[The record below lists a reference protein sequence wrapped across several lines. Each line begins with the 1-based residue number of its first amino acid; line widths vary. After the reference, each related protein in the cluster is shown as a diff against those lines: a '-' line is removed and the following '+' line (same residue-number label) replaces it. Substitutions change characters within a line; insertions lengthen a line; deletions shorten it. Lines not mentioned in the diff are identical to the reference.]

1 MRHTQLR
8 SDPSPTAR
16 RSPVVSVSG
25 LRKSYRDHEVLSGI
39 DLTIDEGEVVAL
51 IGPNGAGKTTVVQI
65 LSTLVRPDAG
75 EVRIAGHDVER
86 DADAVRGAISLT
98 GQYAAVDG
106 LLTGRENLEMMSR
119 LGGLSRGASRLR
131 ATEFLEK
138 FDLVDAA
145 ERRVHSYSGGMRRRL
160 DIALSLVTRPRVLV
174 LDEPTTG
181 LDPRS
186 RSAVWDFV
194 RALAADGVTILLTT
208 QYLDEAERLADRVCV
223 LDGGVIAARGTVD
236 ELKARIGSARLD
248 VGFIDGSN
256 SSYPTDGS
264 PAGLREALDRVL
276 ADPREA
282 VTAEVR
288 TPSLDDVFLALTDH
302 RPTPQGTPQGPAQ
315 NTART
320 GHSS

>member
-1 MRHTQLR
+1 
-8 SDPSPTAR
+8 
-16 RSPVVSVSG
+16 VSG

-75 EVRIAGHDVER
+75 EVRIAGHDVAR
-86 DADAVRGAISLT
+86 DADGVRGAIRLT

-106 LLTGRENLEMMSR
+106 VLTGRENIEMMSR
-119 LGGLSRGASRLR
+119 LGGLGRAASRRR
-131 ATEFLEK
+131 ATELLEQ

-145 ERRVHSYSGGMRRRL
+145 DRPARSYSGGMRRRL

-186 RSAVWDFV
+186 RGDVWDFV

-208 QYLDEAERLADRVCV
+208 QYLEEAERLADRVCV
-223 LDGGVIAARGTVD
+223 LDGGVIAARGPVD
-236 ELKARIGSARLD
+236 ELTSRIGSARLD
-248 VGFIDGSN
+248 VGFSDGSAA
-256 SSYPTDGS
+256 SYRTDGS
-264 PAGLREALDRVL
+264 PSDLHGALTRAL

-282 VTAEVR
+282 IAAEVR
-288 TPSLDDVFLALTDH
+288 TPSLDDVFLALTDR
-302 RPTPQGTPQGPAQ
+302 RPTPPGTAPGTPPGTAPDTAQ
-315 NTART
+315 T